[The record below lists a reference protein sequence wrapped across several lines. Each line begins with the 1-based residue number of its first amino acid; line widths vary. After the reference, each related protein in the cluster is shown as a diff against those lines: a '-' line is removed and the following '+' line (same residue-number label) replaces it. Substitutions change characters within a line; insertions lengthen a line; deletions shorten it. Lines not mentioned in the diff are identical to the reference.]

1 MSKEAEDLY
10 KLLGISAEA
19 GEKELTRA
27 YRIKA
32 LKYHPDKNRDNPEA
46 VQLFHS
52 IKAAYDLLT
61 DTKKRAEY
69 DEQRRAQLAKR
80 QRQDALSGHRK
91 KMKSQLEEDEHK
103 AQQARGAER
112 MRAQNMRDEA
122 ARFREES
129 LREEW
134 RRDKSMREHI
144 QQTQQMEADGARAK
158 EERKRQAAATM
169 EDVDELDR
177 SVRIRWDSGEGA
189 VDRGLIAKVF
199 ASFGEIEEVVLA
211 PVSEH
216 GRKRNIAN
224 AQQSALVVFKS
235 IASAHALM
243 NVQHESPRLQRFS
256 RFWAAGKEPDAVR
269 NIVGMAQGSGRSAV
283 PSKERSKA
291 QQHEETS
298 SQNGRPDI
306 SRLDPRNIPGIDLD
320 FAGFEALTL
329 MRMRQFQQQK
339 AASSE

>member
-1 MSKEAEDLY
+1 DLY

-134 RRDKSMREHI
+134 RRDK
-144 QQTQQMEADGARAK
+144 T
-158 EERKRQAAATM
+158 TM

-269 NIVGMAQGSGRSAV
+269 NI
-283 PSKERSKA
+283 
-291 QQHEETS
+291 
-298 SQNGRPDI
+298 
-306 SRLDPRNIPGIDLD
+306 
-320 FAGFEALTL
+320 
-329 MRMRQFQQQK
+329 
-339 AASSE
+339 